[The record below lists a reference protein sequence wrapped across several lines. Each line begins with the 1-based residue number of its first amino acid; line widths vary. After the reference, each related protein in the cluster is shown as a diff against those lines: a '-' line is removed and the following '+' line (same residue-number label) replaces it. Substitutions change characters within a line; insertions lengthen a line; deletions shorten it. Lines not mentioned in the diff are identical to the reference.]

1 MDRRL
6 EINVSDFCFGCT
18 LGEGAYARVVH
29 AKSKHSLD
37 EYAVKIM
44 EKVHI
49 KKENKVRGQLN
60 VAASL
65 RICLIHLPHHH
76 LSRADQ
82 SCHDGKANPVSGLSP
97 LHNKVRHT
105 DT

>member
-1 MDRRL
+1 MIDDNSSGGGSSSSYSNTEDIDRRL

-49 KKENKVRGQLN
+49 KKENKVCSGVATSLN

-65 RICLIHLPHHH
+65 R
-76 LSRADQ
+76 
-82 SCHDGKANPVSGLSP
+82 V
-97 LHNKVRHT
+97 
-105 DT
+105 

>member
-1 MDRRL
+1 MIDDNSSGGGSSYSNTEDIDRRL

-49 KKENKVRGQLN
+49 KKENKVRSGVATSLN

-65 RICLIHLPHHH
+65 R
-76 LSRADQ
+76 
-82 SCHDGKANPVSGLSP
+82 V
-97 LHNKVRHT
+97 
-105 DT
+105 

>member
-1 MDRRL
+1 MSGDSSSYSNTEDIDRRL

-49 KKENKVRGQLN
+49 KKENKVRGSYQPQCSGLTP
-60 VAASL
+60 
-65 RICLIHLPHHH
+65 CLIHIHHII
-76 LSRADQ
+76 
-82 SCHDGKANPVSGLSP
+82 SCRSKRS
-97 LHNKVRHT
+97 
-105 DT
+105 

>member
-1 MDRRL
+1 MSGESSSYSNTEDIDRRL

-49 KKENKVRGQLN
+49 KKENKVRGSYQPQRSGL
-60 VAASL
+60 
-65 RICLIHLPHHH
+65 IPCLIHIHHII
-76 LSRADQ
+76 
-82 SCHDGKANPVSGLSP
+82 SCRSKRS
-97 LHNKVRHT
+97 
-105 DT
+105 

>member
-1 MDRRL
+1 MIDDNSSGGGNSSSYSNTEDIDRRL

-49 KKENKVRGQLN
+49 KKENKVRSGVATSLN

-65 RICLIHLPHHH
+65 R
-76 LSRADQ
+76 
-82 SCHDGKANPVSGLSP
+82 V
-97 LHNKVRHT
+97 
-105 DT
+105 

>member
-1 MDRRL
+1 MIDDNSSGGGSSYSNTEDIDRRL

-49 KKENKVRGQLN
+49 KKENKVRSGVATSLN
-60 VAASL
+60 VVASL
-65 RICLIHLPHHH
+65 R
-76 LSRADQ
+76 
-82 SCHDGKANPVSGLSP
+82 V
-97 LHNKVRHT
+97 
-105 DT
+105 